1 MNVAARSVALIGV
14 GLLLPMVLAS
24 CVGGYGY
31 DTDLGVRYSP
41 GYTEPFRNEVGGW
54 GGGYRVGP
62 GNLGEP
68 RSSTSSH
75 AYRSAA
81 DSRSTPSIPGDSRG
95 DASRD
100 YP

>member
-1 MNVAARSVALIGV
+1 MNLAARHIVLAGI

-31 DTDLGVRYSP
+31 DTDLGTRYSP

-62 GNLGEP
+62 GPLGEP
-68 RSSTSSH
+68 RPST
-75 AYRSAA
+75 
-81 DSRSTPSIPGDSRG
+81 DSTASRRDPFARPAPSIPVASRG
-95 DASRD
+95 DAD
-100 YP
+100 QQHQ